1 MSCLNLERA
10 VSEEQLPFPA
20 MYFFIFNFFNF
31 FLFCGSQLS
40 RKACIFILLSVN
52 VRANSKDLTTEEMRK
67 LIERSVK

>member
-1 MSCLNLERA
+1 
-10 VSEEQLPFPA
+10 
-20 MYFFIFNFFNF
+20 
-31 FLFCGSQLS
+31 LS

>member
-1 MSCLNLERA
+1 MFEFGTSSFRGTTAFSCSIFL
-10 VSEEQLPFPA
+10 
-20 MYFFIFNFFNF
+20 YFLLFF

>member
-1 MSCLNLERA
+1 MFEFGTSSFRGTTAFSCNGFL
-10 VSEEQLPFPA
+10 
-20 MYFFIFNFFNF
+20 YFLLF

>member
-1 MSCLNLERA
+1 MFEFGTSSFRGTAAFSCNVFLYL
-10 VSEEQLPFPA
+10 
-20 MYFFIFNFFNF
+20 FIF

>member
-20 MYFFIFNFFNF
+20 MHSLFFIF

-40 RKACIFILLSVN
+40 GKACIFILLSVN

>member
-20 MYFFIFNFFNF
+20 IYFFIFYYF

-40 RKACIFILLSVN
+40 GKACIFILLSVN

>member
-1 MSCLNLERA
+1 MSCLNSERA
-10 VSEEQLPFPA
+10 VSDEQLHFPPV
-20 MYFFIFNFFNF
+20 YLFFIIF